1 MSTSQLKQVIDQV
14 KLLPPDDLA
23 KLIKQAEEL
32 LRQKQSAQPTTDY
45 IALFG
50 SGKGS
55 FATPAEADSFLRAE
69 RDQWEE

>member
-1 MSTSQLKQVIDQV
+1 MATSQLELVVNQV

-23 KLIKQAEEL
+23 KLIQQAEEL

-45 IALFG
+45 LVLFG

-55 FATPAEADSFLRAE
+55 FATPAETDGFLRAE
-69 RDQWEE
+69 RDQW